1 MYFDYLIIP
10 KLIYTYLGLE
20 TLWAYLDLSGPI
32 WSYLGLSAPASVYL
46 MLSGPI
52 WSYLG
57 LCGPI

>member
-1 MYFDYLIIP
+1 MYFDYLIIS
-10 KLIYTYLGLE
+10 KLIYAYLGLK

-32 WSYLGLSAPASVYL
+32 WTYLGLSAPASVYL

>member
-1 MYFDYLIIP
+1 MYFDYLIVS
-10 KLIYTYLGLE
+10 KLIYAYLGLK

-46 MLSGPI
+46 MLSEPI

>member
-1 MYFDYLIIP
+1 MYFDYLIVS
-10 KLIYTYLGLE
+10 KLIYAYLGLK

-32 WSYLGLSAPASVYL
+32 WTYLGLSAPASVYL
-46 MLSGPI
+46 MLSEPI